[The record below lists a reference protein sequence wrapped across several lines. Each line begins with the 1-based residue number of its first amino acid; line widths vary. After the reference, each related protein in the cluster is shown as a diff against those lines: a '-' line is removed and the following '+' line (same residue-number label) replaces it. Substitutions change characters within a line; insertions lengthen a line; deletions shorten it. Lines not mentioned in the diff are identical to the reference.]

1 MFLVSHLSAM
11 AYAIENQGD
20 WTMATLF
27 LTNAVGCG
35 LVILIAGLKRSGHR
49 RRAASAVVA
58 PRGPRPSRAFLRL
71 RPASSSSS
79 FPRLPR

>member
-35 LVILIAGLKRSGHR
+35 LVIS
-49 RRAASAVVA
+49 
-58 PRGPRPSRAFLRL
+58 
-71 RPASSSSS
+71 
-79 FPRLPR
+79 